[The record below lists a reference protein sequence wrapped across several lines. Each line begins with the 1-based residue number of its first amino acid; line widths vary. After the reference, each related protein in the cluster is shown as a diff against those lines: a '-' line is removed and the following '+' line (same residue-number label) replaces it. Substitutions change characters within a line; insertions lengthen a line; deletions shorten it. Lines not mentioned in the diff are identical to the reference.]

1 MTTRGMIEVY
11 DPRNKLLARIYV
23 HSDMYPDN
31 GMMCEVAR
39 FLRKRYLVNGISD
52 YFRDVNL
59 MDNLAALIVA
69 HLVNWNTKEIR
80 RLRRLTNVK
89 KDDLAA
95 GFVYLYPFDLDIED
109 TDVEYIYE
117 LRPMMDEEALSKVY
131 EDFWKNMGALSLKKP
146 KALDVIQITA
156 KKLDEKG
163 PTDFFNGTLRD
174 FAKQYCK
181 F

>member
-1 MTTRGMIEVY
+1 MGTRGMIQVY
-11 DPRNKLLARIYV
+11 DSSNKLLARIYV

-52 YFRDVNL
+52 YFRDVDGV
-59 MDNLAALIVA
+59 DNLAALIVA
-69 HLVNWNTKEIR
+69 HLINWSTNEIR
-80 RLRRLTNVK
+80 RLRRLTNLK

-95 GFVYLYPFDLDIED
+95 GFVYLLPFDLGIENA
-109 TDVEYIYE
+109 DVEYAYE
-117 LRPMMDEEALSKVY
+117 LRPMMDEEALYKAAVS
-131 EDFWKNMGALSLKKP
+131 NKKP
-146 KALDVIQITA
+146 KVLDVIKITA
-156 KKLDEKG
+156 KRWDGKAI
-163 PTDFFNGTLRD
+163 DFFDGTLRD